1 MKGFGEPVHY
11 SVFRCDLTSK
21 GRVEMAAA
29 LADLGPS
36 DGRVEERIEFMGV
49 HPQEMERNFIIVRC
63 WCCLLVVDDRPLLQG
78 ETPHDPF
85 ETVSLPGPGRCTPFY
100 LLRHCRMHCACKVP
114 DRHGSHT
121 QLCVRR
127 DRLFDRGDLPIEL
140 HRPRR
145 SPKRTVCPGDPGTL
159 PSPKLQQQD
168 RDTCVERR
176 VRDCAHDTRLCG
188 LSYRENPE
196 REREFAWAGPIATF
210 DYVLYATKDSGIAL
224 QSLEAA
230 RNAGTIAVVER
241 DARHDFLIGNQ
252 FSNIRTYSSDAECL
266 DALLNGSVSLWVGS
280 SATTPETLRRKG
292 IPEFTL
298 VPVYSLIRIELFI
311 AFNRE
316 TAPATV
322 RVYQDTLDA
331 MKADGTFARITGS
344 STHAPP
350 SPAGRRESGQPSH
363 LNPCSLRF
371 SALVSARVHGIAA
384 AMETLALTGEL
395 KEGDWEKI
403 RPLLVRLEQE
413 YPEARFWYARPDG
426 SYYTTVDNLTS
437 ANLRDR
443 PYFPGVLAGRPR
455 LGPSSSANRPGGTL
469 QSSRSRSGTRER

>member
-1 MKGFGEPVHY
+1 
-11 SVFRCDLTSK
+11 
-21 GRVEMAAA
+21 
-29 LADLGPS
+29 
-36 DGRVEERIEFMGV
+36 
-49 HPQEMERNFIIVRC
+49 
-63 WCCLLVVDDRPLLQG
+63 
-78 ETPHDPF
+78 
-85 ETVSLPGPGRCTPFY
+85 
-100 LLRHCRMHCACKVP
+100 
-114 DRHGSHT
+114 
-121 QLCVRR
+121 
-127 DRLFDRGDLPIEL
+127 
-140 HRPRR
+140 
-145 SPKRTVCPGDPGTL
+145 
-159 PSPKLQQQD
+159 
-168 RDTCVERR
+168 
-176 VRDCAHDTRLCG
+176 
-188 LSYRENPE
+188 
-196 REREFAWAGPIATF
+196 
-210 DYVLYATKDSGIAL
+210 VLYATKDSGIAL